1 VALLLGAVLGPAALA
16 APAAAGA
23 PGRPAAGPLTPGA
36 WVARLDQA
44 RQLAEAGAAA
54 PSPKAMGTVRQ
65 TLGLPVD
72 VVIGGS
78 VLHIPPDPYLK
89 GLDGARAQQ
98 FLHAADHLAALEDAA
113 RAALAVR
120 PASPGRLQAALE
132 AAYAGINPRPGLAD
146 RIRHDL
152 WVTFLTVWHTLYHA
166 VRKLPLPTGI
176 IQAIAAVM
184 LAGVVVYLVSRAR
197 AIVPEPGEQGAH
209 GRQHKANPVD
219 WDRLAEQALARGD
232 LEAAVRA
239 RYHALLAILAARGAI
254 PQVPSLTAGEC
265 RRAVARN
272 LPAAYPAVARATSI
286 FESTVYGRAPAHK
299 AEVDA
304 LQEAEQMVRAA

>member
-1 VALLLGAVLGPAALA
+1 VALLLGALLGPAALA
-16 APAAAGA
+16 APAAGA
-23 PGRPAAGPLTPGA
+23 PGRPATGPLTPGA

-44 RQLAEAGAAA
+44 RRLAEAGAAA

-65 TLGLPVD
+65 SLGLPVD
-72 VVIGGS
+72 VATGGR
-78 VLHIPPDPYLK
+78 VLHIPPDPYLE
-89 GLDGARAQQ
+89 GLDGTRAQQ

-113 RAALAVR
+113 RAALAIR
-120 PASPGRLQAALE
+120 PASPGRLEAALA
-132 AAYAGINPRPGLAD
+132 AAYAGINPRPGLVA

-152 WVTFLTVWHTLYHA
+152 WVVFLTVWHTLYHA

-176 IQAIAAVM
+176 VEAIAAVV
-184 LAGVVVYLVSRAR
+184 LAGVVAYLVSRAR
-197 AIVPEPGEQGAH
+197 AIVPERGEQGGR
-209 GRQHKANPVD
+209 GRQHKAKPVD
-219 WDRLAEQALARGD
+219 WDRLAEEALARGD

-265 RRAVARN
+265 RRAVARS
-272 LPAAYPAVARATSI
+272 LPAAYPAVARATAI
-286 FESTVYGRAPAHK
+286 FESTLYGRAPAHQ